1 MANLNADGVYEVNVK
16 ATQTKV
22 DLKAIATQELALVS
36 VDGNENTRGSNT
48 KQIDLST
55 VTTKEITITV
65 TSISGIQKQ
74 YTVKIHR
81 QSAITGKVITQA
93 KDQNNQSA
101 QIIVYNSKDTRKE
114 DDKEDPRK
122 IIQDIIIN
130 KDGTFSI
137 DLEPDEYDIVIKKTS
152 YLEYRLTNIVVNDGE
167 NITIADINIYAGD
180 IVKTDEIELDDLT
193 SLNDNIGV
201 IITDENKEEKSIYDL
216 NEDGV
221 INKEDRNILKENYTK
236 KAEILQW
243 VNPNKTSDFILPIKC
258 SYTITSEYGTR
269 THPVTGIT
277 KNIQELI

>member
-1 MANLNADGVYEVNVK
+1 MNLVENVTKVSIIAKNGADEQKEYELYIVKEETNEDEDVSLKEVNADGKLANLNADGVYEVNVK

-152 YLEYRLTNIVVNDGE
+152 YLEYRLTNIVVNEWG

-180 IVKTDEIELDDLT
+180 IVK
-193 SLNDNIGV
+193 
-201 IITDENKEEKSIYDL
+201 
-216 NEDGV
+216 
-221 INKEDRNILKENYTK
+221 
-236 KAEILQW
+236 Q
-243 VNPNKTSDFILPIKC
+243 
-258 SYTITSEYGTR
+258 
-269 THPVTGIT
+269 
-277 KNIQELI
+277 